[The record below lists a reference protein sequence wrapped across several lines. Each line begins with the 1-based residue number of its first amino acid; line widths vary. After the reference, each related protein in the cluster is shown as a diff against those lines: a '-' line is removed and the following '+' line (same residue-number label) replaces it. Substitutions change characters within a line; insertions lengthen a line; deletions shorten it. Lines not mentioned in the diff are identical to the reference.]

1 MKSKSFIT
9 IFLCVQI
16 SYSQNIDELIQP
28 KCDGKNIY
36 YSIVGNI
43 KDFVENDNNLD
54 GREIYE
60 KVDDLKGKRIG
71 VLKGAPYNT
80 SIYNDVIVYGNSD
93 DLLNDLRKHKLDA
106 IIIDKSISNYNQ
118 AFGMSI
124 RTIEEDIGMNFLGF
138 GFQKNNTKYLNEFN
152 EFLGGS
158 FRSNIG
164 TRSSNLGFDDESS
177 PLDLK
182 GENGVINVSC
192 RINIPPYSYRLNGD
206 IMGNEILLIYAYAIR
221 YNYTINLLEA
231 KSIQEQV
238 DCLKNKSC
246 DLAGCLFPI
255 LDEYRDEIAYSNIF
269 HPATSGMTIRYENTV
284 DGNKSSTIYDII
296 KDFDGKVIGCN
307 IDPTY
312 YNMTKKSFP
321 NSKIIQYDSFSDLY
335 ANLLYQTFEG
345 CLLDKPI
352 VDYFV
357 NRYPDRITYYPDIFD
372 ENNYGFGFQK
382 NGEGETLLKEFNEF
396 LNNTDIDS
404 LYYKWTHSRTKDL
417 HVDTNLNTSAEK
429 TIIFADT
436 MNFIPLCF
444 YYFNEPKGFEFELI
458 YLFAKKYN
466 YKVNFTRLE
475 NDTHRITYLTEGKA
489 NITGGLFSITEERKK
504 SVHFSEPI
512 LRTSTVFTVRTD
524 SKKEFLTNVVMD
536 KNYEQKSNNNVDIEV
551 KFSNITKTSSCVFP
565 KEFNDTIIINCTISN
580 ITENNP
586 YFEGFEYGN
595 SSDKIKFMHYS
606 FNASTFFKANKLL
619 PNYTIIKE
627 SDKSKAI
634 CSLSKNDDKE
644 KEEKEEKEDKE
655 DNKNETINNYFKK
668 RKSSGG
674 ISTGAIL
681 GILIPCILVLLAII
695 IIALTCRNSPKTKI
709 KEQSNNETDSNMQIK
724 IDK

>member
-1 MKSKSFIT
+1 MNSKYFIT
-9 IFLCVQI
+9 LFLFVQI

-60 KVDDLKGKRIG
+60 KIDNLKGKRIG

-80 SIYNDVIVYGNSD
+80 SIYNDVIVYGNKD
-93 DLLNDLRKHKLDA
+93 DILNDLRKHKLDA
-106 IIIDKSISNYNQ
+106 IIIDKSIGNYTK
-118 AFGMSI
+118 AFSLGI
-124 RTIEEDIGMNFLGF
+124 RTIEESIGMNFLGF
-138 GFQKNNTKYLNEFN
+138 GFQKDNPKYLNEFN
-152 EFLGGS
+152 AFLGGS
-158 FRSNIG
+158 FRSKIG
-164 TRSSNLGFDDESS
+164 EREHNLGFDDESS

-182 GENGVINVSC
+182 GENGVINVTC

-206 IMGNEILLIYAYAIR
+206 IMGNEILFIYEYAKA

-231 KSIQEQV
+231 QSIQEQV

-255 LDEYRDEIAYSNIF
+255 LDEYRDEIDYSNIF
-269 HPATSGMTIRYENTV
+269 HPAFSGMTIRYENTV
-284 DGNKSSTIYDII
+284 DGNESSSIYDTI
-296 KDFDGKVIGCN
+296 KDFDGEVLGCLP
-307 IDPTY
+307 DATY
-312 YNMTKKSFP
+312 YNLTKKNFP
-321 NSKIIQYDSFSDLY
+321 NSKIIQLDSFSDLY
-335 ANLLYQTFEG
+335 ANLLFQTFEG
-345 CLLDKPI
+345 CLLDKPF

-357 NRYPDRITYYPDIFD
+357 NRYPERVTYYPDIFD

-396 LNNTDIDS
+396 INNTDINS

-429 TIIFADT
+429 TINVAVNVD
-436 MNFIPLCF
+436 FIPLCF
-444 YYFNEPKGFEFELI
+444 YYFNKPKGYEYELI

-475 NDTHRITYLTEGKA
+475 NDFQRMTYLTEGKA
-489 NITGGLFSITEERKK
+489 NITGGHFTITEERKNTI
-504 SVHFSEPI
+504 HFSEPI
-512 LRTSTVFTVRTD
+512 LRTSTIFTVRTD
-524 SKKEFLTNVVMD
+524 SKKEFLTNVVID

-595 SSDKIKFMHYS
+595 SSDKIQFMHYS

-634 CSLSKNDDKE
+634 CSLSKN
-644 KEEKEEKEDKE
+644 EDKE
-655 DNKNETINNYFKK
+655 FNKNETINNYFMK
-668 RKSSGG
+668 KSSGG
-674 ISTGAIL
+674 ISTGVIL
-681 GILIPCILVLLAII
+681 AILIPCILVLLAVI
-695 IIALTCRNSPKTKI
+695 IIALTMRNSPKTTI
-709 KEQSNNETDSNMQIK
+709 KEQSNYETDSNSQIK
-724 IDK
+724 TYK

>member
-9 IFLCVQI
+9 LFLCVQI

-152 EFLGGS
+152 EFLGS
-158 FRSNIG
+158 FRPKIG
-164 TRSSNLGFDDESS
+164 EREYNLGFDDESS

-182 GENGVINVSC
+182 GENGVINVTC

-551 KFSNITKTSSCVFP
+551 KFSNITKTSSCVF
-565 KEFNDTIIINCTISN
+565 
-580 ITENNP
+580 
-586 YFEGFEYGN
+586 
-595 SSDKIKFMHYS
+595 
-606 FNASTFFKANKLL
+606 
-619 PNYTIIKE
+619 
-627 SDKSKAI
+627 SK
-634 CSLSKNDDKE
+634 
-644 KEEKEEKEDKE
+644 
-655 DNKNETINNYFKK
+655 
-668 RKSSGG
+668 R
-674 ISTGAIL
+674 
-681 GILIPCILVLLAII
+681 V
-695 IIALTCRNSPKTKI
+695 
-709 KEQSNNETDSNMQIK
+709 
-724 IDK
+724 